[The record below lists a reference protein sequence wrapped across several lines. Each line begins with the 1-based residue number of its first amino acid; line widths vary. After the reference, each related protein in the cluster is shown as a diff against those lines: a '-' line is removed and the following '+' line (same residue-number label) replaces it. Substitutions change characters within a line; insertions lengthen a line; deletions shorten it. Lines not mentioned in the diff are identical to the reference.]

1 VRYSR
6 VSDQLTVAADKT
18 VTDWA
23 TMVAA
28 ATSSPPERISTN
40 RFACLGTT
48 DDEQSDSLPF
58 TEVQSRRVK
67 RRRNISSP
75 QQQQQQQQ
83 QQSQQQQSQS
93 RGRRSAR
100 LLTVTRG
107 SCLKLVKPTCSSDI
121 RKYFF
126 TSRVIDV
133 WNFLNDGL
141 LYSPH
146 WLPVRHRIEFKTAI
160 LCASKQ

>member
-1 VRYSR
+1 
-6 VSDQLTVAADKT
+6 
-18 VTDWA
+18 
-23 TMVAA
+23 MVAA

-100 LLTVTRG
+100 LLTGKNVVDNRG
-107 SCLKLVKPTCSSDI
+107 LGAAKKLVKKAVFC
-121 RKYFF
+121 
-126 TSRVIDV
+126 IDNV
-133 WNFLNDGL
+133 EPSY
-141 LYSPH
+141 YSI
-146 WLPVRHRIEFKTAI
+146 VKSQD
-160 LCASKQ
+160 CN